1 MSRSAKPQLVLG
13 VVTSRWGVLLVH
25 RPGLE
30 PPAFFPAGEPAVGE
44 QPGDTAVRGVAEEA
58 RLRVRAVRVLGR
70 HPHPVTRRPV
80 VYVAA
85 TPLKEVTRE
94 TVSQSVQ
101 IGWYT
106 LEQLELLFPELHP
119 PVREHLEATIP
130 TR

>member
-25 RPGLE
+25 RPGQE
-30 PPAFFPAGEPAVGE
+30 PPAFFPAAEPETGE
-44 QPGDTAVRGVAEEA
+44 QFGDTAERGVQEEA
-58 RLRVRAVRVLGR
+58 RLAVRAVRVLGR

-85 TPLKEVTRE
+85 TPRKEVTAE
-94 TVSQSVQ
+94 TVSRSVRT
-101 IGWYT
+101 GWYT
-106 LEQLELLFPELHP
+106 LEQLELLFPELHT